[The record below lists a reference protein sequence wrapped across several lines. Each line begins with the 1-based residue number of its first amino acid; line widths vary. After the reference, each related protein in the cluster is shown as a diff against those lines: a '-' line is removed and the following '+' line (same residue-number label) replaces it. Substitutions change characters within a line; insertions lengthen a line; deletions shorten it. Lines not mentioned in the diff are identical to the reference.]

1 MNDKLEQFI
10 KSHRADMDDKDPR
23 PDLWIDIANEISS
36 ESKQRSL
43 TKSFVWWRAA
53 AILLLFI
60 TSLMVIEKFI
70 SEPEK
75 REMAM
80 NQQLMEAE
88 SFYIDLISQK
98 KGEVITLSEE
108 MELGSDFIQEVN
120 MLDSMYTVLKK
131 DLKNGNEDNLV
142 DAMILNL
149 QLRIEV
155 LNEQLSIIQ
164 SIQNRKKENI
174 AEDENDYPIEEF
186 SSCSFYCSLLPI
198 WRKRKN

>member
-1 MNDKLEQFI
+1 MNDKLEKFI

-75 REMAM
+75 KEMAM

-98 KGEVITLSEE
+98 KGEVLTLSEE

-164 SIQNRKKENI
+164 SIQDRKKENI
-174 AEDENDYPIEEF
+174 AEDETII
-186 SSCSFYCSLLPI
+186 L
-198 WRKRKN
+198 